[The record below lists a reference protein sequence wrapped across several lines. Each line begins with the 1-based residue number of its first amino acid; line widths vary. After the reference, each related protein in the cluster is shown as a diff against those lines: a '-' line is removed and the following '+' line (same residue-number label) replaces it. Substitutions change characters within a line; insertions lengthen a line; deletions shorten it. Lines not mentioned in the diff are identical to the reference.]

1 MKKTVLFIYIILTI
15 QLLADNSYFS
25 EDSYRLDE
33 REWESVRQAKK
44 WLNSDI
50 RSMRGRDGRITFL
63 HGATMPSII
72 CSPLKIT
79 DIQLEAGEELK
90 SIQAGDTARWN
101 FSTDISGKEENEITH
116 VIVNL
121 LTLD

>member
-1 MKKTVLFIYIILTI
+1 LKKTVLFIYIILTI

-72 CSPLKIT
+72 CSPLK
-79 DIQLEAGEELK
+79 
-90 SIQAGDTARWN
+90 
-101 FSTDISGKEENEITH
+101 
-116 VIVNL
+116 
-121 LTLD
+121 